1 MNFIFDVGDVL
12 IEYKPTV
19 YLRSLFSDESVVN
32 ELNELIFKSPE
43 WLIMD
48 EGLLTHKEGIE
59 IFCTR
64 KPEYREEIRR
74 VMEMESYGKAL
85 YPLDDTLEL
94 LPKIKNSGH
103 VLYYLSNMH
112 KETLDYILEHY
123 DFLNMFD
130 GGVFSC
136 NIKQRKPFPEIYRYL
151 LDRYSLDPLDC
162 IFFDDVQ
169 ENVDAAEKE
178 NIKGVLFT
186 GAQCVLEYL

>member
-1 MNFIFDVGDVL
+1 LNFIFDVGDVL